1 MRGATQPNG
10 PAAGQPA
17 MPQATVPFVAGAH
30 EHTEPAFD
38 VQVTP
43 NATTQNLGPFDVPAY
58 GYLRHIW
65 LHVSTNTAGSGGAPV
80 ASADY
85 PFNLFQ
91 SIAMLDVNGA
101 PIFGQLDGYA
111 ALWANIVGGYGFRSD
126 PRTAP
131 MFNASVT
138 SPSFWLRIPIEI
150 SHHDGLGALPNQNA
164 TSNYKIQLS
173 LNPNT
178 IAWTTPNTVNPVLRI
193 RGYLEAWSLPN
204 ASDVAGRPQAQVPPM
219 VGTTQYWSANTKNIA
234 VGYQNT
240 LLPRV
245 GNLIRNLVFIA
256 RDGTGAR
263 NNGVFPDPA
272 ILGWD
277 ARDML
282 NDVQAYRQSVA
293 HERFAPLLQAI
304 DTGVF
309 IYALD
314 HSDHGQVGDD
324 NATLWYQTVQATR
337 LEIKG
342 TSATAGTIQCMTND
356 VAPVEVNST
365 ERYVEGSATG
375 FHPGLGGPVPAQ

>member
-1 MRGATQPNG
+1 MRGAAQAQPQQRAAAA
-10 PAAGQPA
+10 PAP
-17 MPQATVPFVAGAH
+17 MVPFVAGAH

-38 VQVTP
+38 VTVTP

-65 LHVSTNTAGSGGAPV
+65 LEVTTNSPGSGGAPV
-80 ASADY
+80 VSADY

-91 SIAMLDVNGA
+91 QMSLLDVNGA

-111 ALWANIVGGYGFRSD
+111 ALWANIVGAYGFRSD
-126 PRTAP
+126 PRTFPMYSASATAP
-131 MFNASVT
+131 T
-138 SPSFWLRIPIEI
+138 FWIRIPVEI
-150 SHHDGLGALPNQNA
+150 SHHDGLGCLPNQNA
-164 TSNYKIQLS
+164 TSNYKVS
-173 LNPNT
+173 LQINPNT
-178 IAWTTPNTVNPVLRI
+178 VIWSTPSDTDPEIRI

-204 ASDVAGRPQAQVPPM
+204 ATDVAKRPQMQVPPM
-219 VGTTQYWSANTKNIA
+219 VGTTQYWSQNTKNISA
-234 VGYQNT
+234 GYQNT

-245 GNLIRNLVFIA
+245 GNLIRNLIFIA
-256 RDGTGAR
+256 RGANQAR

-282 NDVQAYRQSVA
+282 NDTQNYRRSMA
-293 HERFAPLLQAI
+293 HERLTPLAAAV

-309 IYALD
+309 IYSFN
-314 HSDHGQVGDD
+314 HSDHGLMGDD

-342 TSATAGTIQCMTND
+342 TSAAAGTIQCITND
-356 VAPVEVNST
+356 VAPVEIDST
-365 ERYVEGSATG
+365 ERYVEGSDTG